1 MLRQQDGGAQ
11 LTVDL
16 AQHRQK
22 VRRGDGVKLAGGL
35 VQDQH
40 VRLHG
45 HDGCQIQKLLLAA
58 GQLRHVLMK
67 PPLDAEKRRHLR
79 HAAAD
84 GGGVLAQA
92 LQPES
97 QLVPHLV
104 SDDLVFRRLLH
115 KADAGGLC
123 PRVHVLQRRIP
134 EQDAARPDAVRG
146 QRRLQLPQQR
156 GLAAAGGAAQHHERA
171 LRHRQR
177 QVVDGTDG
185 LLRVGECQ
193 VFDGEQRHARAS
205 LLSKITGVRHKARYT
220 R

>member
-11 LTVDL
+11 LAVDL

-22 VRRGDGVKLAGGL
+22 VRRGDGIKLAGGL

-45 HDGCQIQKLLLAA
+45 HDGRQIQQLLLTT
-58 GQLRHVLMK
+58 GQLGDVFIE
-67 PPLDAEKRRHLR
+67 PPFDAEKRRHLR
-79 HAAAD
+79 HTAAD
-84 GGGVLAQA
+84 GGGVLSQTF
-92 LQPES
+92 QSEG

-104 SDDLVFRRLLH
+104 GDDLILRRLLH
-115 KADAGGLC
+115 KADAGGLGAL
-123 PRVHVLQRRIP
+123 VHVLQWCIP

-146 QRRLQLPQQR
+146 QRGLQLPQQR
-156 GLAAAGGAAQHHERA
+156 GLSAAGRAAQHHERA
-171 LRHRQR
+171 LRHGQR
-177 QVVDGTDG
+177 QVVDGADG

-193 VFDGEQRHARAS
+193 IFDGEQRHARAS
-205 LLSKITGVRHKARYT
+205 LLSKMTGVRHKARYT